1 MGPLKDPR
9 LPEEGYP
16 GKAACVGV
24 KSEDWCQIGVSSR
37 FLSCT
42 VLEKLLKGQFSR
54 LKLGIFKALG
64 MEGNT
69 ITQGK

>member
-16 GKAACVGV
+16 GKAAKVGV
-24 KSEDWCQIGVSSR
+24 KSEDWCQIGVSST

-42 VLEKLLKGQFSR
+42 ILEKLLKGQFSR

-64 MEGNT
+64 MDI